1 MKQYVGLLRER
12 KQKRFRFPVDFHLK
26 QAVGALTLHTGVGTL
41 WVYSK
46 AMDIKNARSK
56 VLASHRRLFQMEV
69 IANVCFCFEMAKEKA
84 ETFWVS
90 AFVISVILTI
100 QYSKRTTK
108 DIYLLSC
115 GDKKNS
121 FS

>member
-1 MKQYVGLLRER
+1 MRIYFG
-12 KQKRFRFPVDFHLK
+12 
-26 QAVGALTLHTGVGTL
+26 
-41 WVYSK
+41 
-46 AMDIKNARSK
+46 
-56 VLASHRRLFQMEV
+56 
-69 IANVCFCFEMAKEKA
+69 MAKEKA

>member
-1 MKQYVGLLRER
+1 MRIYFG
-12 KQKRFRFPVDFHLK
+12 
-26 QAVGALTLHTGVGTL
+26 
-41 WVYSK
+41 
-46 AMDIKNARSK
+46 
-56 VLASHRRLFQMEV
+56 
-69 IANVCFCFEMAKEKA
+69 MAKEKP

-90 AFVISVILTI
+90 ASVISVILTI